1 MKRSGFF
8 RTVIAADA
16 YMFRSSPVLCSLYVL
31 SSLVQAFGLALGLQS
46 TRYIANMI
54 FDTAAGKPAEYRL
67 LVILLVLN
75 MVVYVITT
83 LRKLMFSRI
92 KLKAKHDFELSLCEK
107 YSKLRWEYFE
117 NKSTAESLKEAC
129 EKSFDGII
137 NMFRHTYNYLYYAL
151 STVVFMYY
159 LSNFSWWIV
168 AMYAGLL
175 LISVRFSNRIFQSN
189 YSIWDKIL
197 PIQNKRTYI
206 ESLVSD
212 TNPHQESQKNRLF
225 RRISETWA
233 AYYKQEYKLR
243 MKIYGKYEI
252 VQQVSRLVMN
262 TPYIIMLV
270 VSGHAVFEGRQDI
283 GFLIMGFDLFN
294 RVVNL
299 FGEMESDIHA
309 DQEQAGFV
317 DSYFETMTWDEEP
330 QDYHG
335 EILAGVAF
343 NVMSYTYPQ
352 AKDAAL
358 NGIRVKLS
366 MEEKVFL
373 AGRNGS
379 GKTTFALLFSSL
391 IDILPH
397 GNILIDGKETAR
409 IPVMRNN
416 AACLFQ
422 DFEKYRMTIK
432 ENIMIGRKGC
442 VMTDD
447 ETVELLNKVGLS
459 EYVEKLPRGIHT
471 MLGQIG
477 EDGVELSGGQWQRLA
492 IARLLANTE
501 ARIWILDEPTA
512 YLDPLA
518 EVEMYKLIMNLAQDK
533 LVLFISHRLGFA
545 RNAGRIIV
553 FDNGRLIED
562 STHNDLM
569 VKDGLYS
576 RMYNY
581 QRQWYS

>member
-1 MKRSGFF
+1 MVKR
-8 RTVIAADA
+8 V
-16 YMFRSSPVLCSLYVL
+16 
-31 SSLVQAFGLALGLQS
+31 
-46 TRYIANMI
+46 
-54 FDTAAGKPAEYRL
+54 
-67 LVILLVLN
+67 
-75 MVVYVITT
+75 
-83 LRKLMFSRI
+83 
-92 KLKAKHDFELSLCEK
+92 FELSLCEK
-107 YSKLRWEYFE
+107 YSKIRWEYFE
-117 NKSTAESLKEAC
+117 NQSTAASLKEAC

-137 NMFRHTYNYLYYAL
+137 TMFCHTYNYLNYVL

-159 LSNFSWWIV
+159 LSNLSWWIV
-168 AMYAGLL
+168 VMYAGLL

-197 PIQNKRTYI
+197 PARNKRTYI

-225 RRISETWA
+225 RWISETWA
-233 AYYKQEYKLR
+233 AYYNQEYKLR

-252 VQQVSRLVMN
+252 VQQASRFVIN
-262 TPYIIMLV
+262 APYIIMLV
-270 VSGHAVFEGRQDI
+270 VSGQAVFEGRLDI

-294 RVVNL
+294 HVVNL

-317 DSYFETMTWDEEP
+317 NSYFETMTWDEET

-335 EILAGVAF
+335 GIRANITF
-343 NVMSYTYPQ
+343 NEVSYTYPQ

-358 NGIRVKLS
+358 NGIMVKLS
-366 MEEKVFL
+366 KGEKVFL

-391 IDILPH
+391 IDTPSH
-397 GNILIDGKETAR
+397 GNILIDGQKAVM

-416 AACLFQ
+416 VACLFQ

-442 VMTDD
+442 VMGD
-447 ETVELLNKVGLS
+447 EEAVELLGKVGLS
-459 EYVEKLPRGIHT
+459 EYVQRLPRGIHT

-492 IARLLANTE
+492 VARLFANTE

-545 RNAGRIIV
+545 RNADRIIM

-562 STHNDLM
+562 STHNDLLI
-569 VKDGLYS
+569 KDGLYS
-576 RMYNY
+576 RMYTY
-581 QRQWYS
+581 QRRWYS